1 MNKGLIQVY
10 TGEGKGKTTAA
21 LGLALRAAGWDL
33 KVAIV
38 QFIKGN
44 KNIGEYK
51 AIAKI
56 KNIDI
61 FQFLED
67 KKLYI
72 EHPDKRHE
80 KPAQKALQKT
90 KELLALKK
98 YDMIILDEINNAL
111 HYELIPLSEVMDLL
125 NTKPVEIE
133 LILTGRNAHP
143 AIVEA
148 AHLVTDMKQIK
159 HPYVDG
165 IVARKGIEY

>member
-1 MNKGLIQVY
+1 MKGLIQVY
-10 TGEGKGKTTAA
+10 TGDGKGKTTAA
-21 LGLALRAAGWDL
+21 LGLALRATGWGL
-33 KVAIV
+33 KVAII

-51 AIAKI
+51 AIDKI
-56 KNIDI
+56 ENIDI

-67 KKLYI
+67 KKIYI
-72 EHPDKRHE
+72 EHPDKRHKE
-80 KPAQKALQKT
+80 PAEKALAKT
-90 KELLALKK
+90 KELLASKK

-111 HYELIPLSEVMDLL
+111 HYELIPLAEVMDLL
-125 NTKPVEIE
+125 NTKPAEIE
-133 LILTGRNAHP
+133 VILTGRDAHP

-165 IVARKGIEY
+165 LIARKGIEY

>member
-1 MNKGLIQVY
+1 MKGLIQVY
-10 TGEGKGKTTAA
+10 TGDGKGKTTAA
-21 LGLALRAAGWDL
+21 LGLSLRAAGWGL
-33 KVAIV
+33 KVAII

-51 AIAKI
+51 AIDKI
-56 KNIDI
+56 NNIDI

-67 KKLYI
+67 KKTYI
-72 EHPDKRHE
+72 EHPDERHK
-80 KPAQKALQKT
+80 KPAQKALAKT
-90 KELLALKK
+90 KELLASKK

-111 HYELIPLSEVMDLL
+111 HYELIPLAEVMDLL
-125 NTKPVEIE
+125 NTKPMEIE
-133 LILTGRNAHP
+133 VILTGRNAHP

-165 IVARKGIEY
+165 LIARKGIEY